1 MGTNPERVRAGRTLS
16 EDEEAVQRVG
26 VRIEESAGE
35 SRSVTVMQLDDS
47 GFADFIAAGTQISG
61 DFRCADCGYG
71 AVVRGALP
79 QCPMCAGTVWES
91 RGHRS

>member
-1 MGTNPERVRAGRTLS
+1 M
-16 EDEEAVQRVG
+16 QQVG

-35 SRSVTVMQLDDS
+35 PRLVTATQLDDS
-47 GFADFIAAGTQISG
+47 GFVDFIAAGTQISG

-71 AVVRGALP
+71 AVVHGALP
-79 QCPMCAGTVWES
+79 QCPMCAGTVWGS